1 MVILSPGISGCDLSP
16 VASLLSGHPSA
27 LAAGK
32 IRFPIG
38 RVAAARVPGPALLRL
53 SWTRERDPSPG
64 CFVGGGADWDTS
76 APRQTPFW
84 GAEPGAWGEQ

>member
-1 MVILSPGISGCDLSP
+1 MVILSPRISGRDLSP
-16 VASLLSGHPSA
+16 VASLRSGHPSA
-27 LAAGK
+27 PATGK
-32 IRFPIG
+32 IGFPIG

-53 SWTRERDPSPG
+53 SRMRERDPSPG

-84 GAEPGAWGEQ
+84 GADPAAWGEQ